1 MKKKPILRKRHEMKT
16 EVRENMRGGA
26 GKVTVRHLFVPD
38 EIIAKTRLCAM
49 LTVHVGASIGIHKH
63 ENEDELFVILS
74 GSGLLDDGNQKLPI
88 TAGDSILT
96 GNGAEHSILNTG
108 DIDMEIVAVIM
119 SYPTPV

>member
-1 MKKKPILRKRHEMKT
+1 MKKKPILRKRQEMKT
-16 EVRENMRGGA
+16 EVRENMRGGM

-96 GNGAEHSILNTG
+96 GNGAEHSIVNTG
-108 DIDMEIVAVIM
+108 AIDMEIVAVIM
-119 SYPTPV
+119 SYPPAV